1 MKKHPVS
8 TVISLCAVLL
18 LAACDSDQGPSPAI
32 NQPATA
38 MGGQKREIQPAPE
51 SKSYTDKKDVF
62 QGAEYDPGAAGALP
76 AGARQLHL
84 RLGQVIEVF
93 RGNFAPGEGQRELSF
108 YLPVEARSVVQLV
121 VEKNGFARTYFLK
134 AVGMGDTVGGVV
146 ERRWLDF
153 DGYSPKDTAAEA
165 RIQAAVKASP
175 YLISVSN

>member
-62 QGAEYDPGAAGALP
+62 QGAEYDPGAGWISRFWPPMAVAGWLM
-76 AGARQLHL
+76 AG
-84 RLGQVIEVF
+84 
-93 RGNFAPGEGQRELSF
+93 
-108 YLPVEARSVVQLV
+108 
-121 VEKNGFARTYFLK
+121 
-134 AVGMGDTVGGVV
+134 
-146 ERRWLDF
+146 
-153 DGYSPKDTAAEA
+153 DGP
-165 RIQAAVKASP
+165 
-175 YLISVSN
+175 